1 MGMKIQKLYLSPNQ
15 DEFALFE
22 TPLDKKG
29 NKILEGDEETET
41 IQPYFNDIEDY
52 KVYHLFMESQR
63 IIEEAAL
70 LEE

>member
-41 IQPYFNDIEDY
+41 I
-52 KVYHLFMESQR
+52 
-63 IIEEAAL
+63 
-70 LEE
+70 